1 MFAPFLSP
9 RFVHPTPE
17 LRPHEMS
24 TPWARIDLTH
34 ELRGLVSRPGR
45 EREQVKE
52 RVDPNDKI
60 ERERERKRISKTKE
74 MKKIHKE
81 KGKRCQAFRL

>member
-1 MFAPFLSP
+1 
-9 RFVHPTPE
+9 
-17 LRPHEMS
+17 MS

-60 ERERERKRISKTKE
+60 GREREEKNLKDKRD
-74 MKKIHKE
+74 E
-81 KGKRCQAFRL
+81 KDSQREREKMPGLPSIVFLSVPLPALSRR